1 MPILLLNRP
10 IAFPVA
16 AIRNALK
23 ERLPQM
29 SWCVGEQDSGAPDQS
44 VPLDRTQTI
53 LGRAKDAM
61 VLIAVEQRHAPYQP
75 ANGHVP
81 PRHRF
86 HVTISRPSTEDED
99 LARLIVLVVGASLA
113 VVEDEGARL
122 QLEPGGNYY
131 DDVDMKALL
140 RSAKEDP
147 TLAQRG
153 LVGTPESADRNEAIE
168 IASPPVKAPNA
179 AGAVSTQAAEIDE
192 AETTGRL
199 GSFSI
204 LLDGDVFI
212 DWPKIDELLRQI
224 DPEGRWTSIASP
236 GGLGFVTGRSNIA
249 VLWSPLPMGAAA
261 IDDAYARSFWF
272 DGDRARVARHRQFIT
287 LEIESHDTYADRLMV
302 AKIATLVIGV
312 IASLPQ
318 AAAIFNNQVT
328 TIFSPEMAK
337 QQVGILH
344 RDELPIQLW
353 TWTAPNSMA
362 DGNVCL
368 TTGGF
373 APLLGFEVEV
383 WNAPHP
389 VGYVAERLSETL
401 RYLLIEGPVIAHGD
415 TIGTEPGDRSIR
427 CFFGESRVSRP
438 RPTRAMFL
446 EFDTI
451 AAAQP
456 RKDLPLQPIAQA
468 FAPPSMRRAGGFG
481 RKGL

>member
-10 IAFPVA
+10 IAFPIA
-16 AIRNALK
+16 AIRKALK
-23 ERLPQM
+23 ERLPELA
-29 SWCVGEQDSGAPDQS
+29 WCVGEQDTGAPDQS
-44 VPLDRTQTI
+44 IPLDRTQTI
-53 LGRAKDAM
+53 MGRSKDAM
-61 VLIAVEQRHAPYQP
+61 VLIAVEQLHSPYQP
-75 ANGHVP
+75 PNGHVP
-81 PRHRF
+81 PDHRF
-86 HVTISRPSTEDED
+86 HLAISRPSTEDED
-99 LARLIVLVVGASLA
+99 LARLIVLIVGASLA
-113 VVEDEGARL
+113 VAEDPTARL

-131 DDVDMKALL
+131 GNVDINALL
-140 RSAKEDP
+140 RSAEEDP
-147 TLAQRG
+147 GLAQRG
-153 LVGTPESADRNEAIE
+153 LIGTPETAERNRTVETPVPAIDAPAATNSAATE
-168 IASPPVKAPNA
+168 
-179 AGAVSTQAAEIDE
+179 TDE
-192 AETTGRL
+192 NRRRL

-212 DWPKIDELLRQI
+212 DWPKVDEVLRQI

-249 VLWSPLPMGAAA
+249 ILWSPMPMSAAA

-272 DGDRARVARHRQFIT
+272 DGDRPRVARHRQFIT
-287 LEIESHDTYADRLMV
+287 LEIKSHESYAERLMI
-302 AKIATLVIGV
+302 AKIATVIIGV

-318 AAAIFNNQVT
+318 AAAVFNNEVT

-373 APLLGFEVEV
+373 ASLLGFEVEV

-389 VGYVAERLSETL
+389 VSYVAERLSETL

-415 TIGTEPGDRSIR
+415 TVGTEPGDRSIR

-438 RPTRAMFL
+438 RPTKAMFL
-446 EFDTI
+446 EFDTKT
-451 AAAQP
+451 AAQP
-456 RKDLPLQPIAQA
+456 KKDLPNPSLTQDFGQA
-468 FAPPSMRRAGGFG
+468 PVRRAGGFG